1 MTPTKKTTTAATKS
15 KSAKPAKKTAPKTD
29 LKAKGNYHYALG
41 RRKEASAQTRLFLK
55 GKGEVTVNGKPI
67 EQHFTTF
74 EQRQRVMEPL
84 IAVGQDKSL
93 DLDLRI
99 VGGGLKGQ
107 ADAARLGVSR
117 ALLKLDPDYRA
128 TLKPLGLLTR
138 DARVKERKK
147 PGLKKARRAPQW
159 AKR

>member
-1 MTPTKKTTTAATKS
+1 MTPTKKTATATK
-15 KSAKPAKKTAPKTD
+15 AKAKEAAPKTD

-41 RRKEASAQTRLFLK
+41 RRKEASAQARLFLK

-67 EQHFTTF
+67 EKYFTTF
-74 EQRQRVMEPL
+74 EQRALVLEPL
-84 IAVGQDKSL
+84 VAVGQDKSL

-99 VGGGLKGQ
+99 EGGGLKGQ

-117 ALLKLDPDYRA
+117 ALLKLDPGYRT